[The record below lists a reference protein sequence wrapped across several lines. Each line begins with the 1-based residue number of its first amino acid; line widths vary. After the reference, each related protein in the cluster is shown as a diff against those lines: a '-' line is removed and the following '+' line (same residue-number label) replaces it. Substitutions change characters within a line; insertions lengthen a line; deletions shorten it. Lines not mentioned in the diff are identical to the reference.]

1 MFGIYKNPLAQKK
14 RSSKKCTDEIEN
26 HQNSKKDNVL
36 FNEIYRLIITFKNM
50 SAFMSK
56 IDNCIFEMYFPFK
69 IFSIWVEL

>member
-1 MFGIYKNPLAQKK
+1 M
-14 RSSKKCTDEIEN
+14 DEIEN
-26 HQNSKKDNVL
+26 HQNSKKDKTMLL

-56 IDNCIFEMYFPFK
+56 IDNCIFQMYFPFK